1 MQLGMVGLGRMG
13 ANMVRRLK
21 RGGPSWDV
29 FERNPEAVRSLETE
43 GADGAHSL
51 SDFVGKLP
59 VPRAAWA
66 MVPAGPPTEAVVR
79 ELAGRMTAGD
89 VIVDGGNSHFK
100 DDVRRLAALAD
111 AGTSGGLWGID
122 RGYCLMIG
130 GTAEA
135 VSRLEPV
142 LRTLAPGRGEV
153 PRTPGRKDG
162 GGAGGGGG
170 PHCGPA
176 GAGP

>member
-100 DDVRRLAALAD
+100 DDVRGSASLAEEGVVYCD
-111 AGTSGGLWGID
+111 SGTSGGLWGID
-122 RGYCLMIG
+122 
-130 GTAEA
+130 
-135 VSRLEPV
+135 
-142 LRTLAPGRGEV
+142 
-153 PRTPGRKDG
+153 
-162 GGAGGGGG
+162 
-170 PHCGPA
+170 
-176 GAGP
+176 